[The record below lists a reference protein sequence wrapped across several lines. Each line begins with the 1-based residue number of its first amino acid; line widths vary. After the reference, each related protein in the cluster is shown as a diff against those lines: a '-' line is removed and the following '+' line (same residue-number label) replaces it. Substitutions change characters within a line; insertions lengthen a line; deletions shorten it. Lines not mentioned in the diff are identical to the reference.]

1 MSIEQ
6 IPKKYQNFLYTKKYI
21 VYDVESYLCLSSVKN
36 SKICLFYYMK
46 LYLNK
51 VYFKVEKI
59 SISQFTN

>member
-36 SKICLFYYMK
+36 SKICLFY
-46 LYLNK
+46 LFASS
-51 VYFKVEKI
+51 V
-59 SISQFTN
+59 